1 MFVSKNSH
9 ADTLIQY
16 LNESPTPYHA
26 VDSAIR
32 RLSKVGSSALEER
45 SSWSLQPGQTA
56 HLVRGNSSLIALR
69 IPENFDP
76 THPAPF
82 HIAAAHTD
90 SPGLRLKPRPVESAH
105 QYRQWGAEV
114 YGGALY
120 NSWLDRDLGVAGRVS
135 TIGAGS
141 EKMKIIRLEE
151 HPMRIPQLAIHLDR
165 KVNEEG
171 LILNPQKHLVPV
183 VGQAGGVSL
192 ESLIESAAG
201 APFSDL
207 SFDLCL
213 YDKTPACYGGTADE
227 FIYSGRLDNLAMC
240 HAALTAFME
249 ADGGNAIQVIALFD
263 HEEVGSVSPHGAES
277 NFLATAL
284 ERAGIALGLNRETW
298 LSSLSQSF
306 LISADMAHGIH
317 PNYLEKHEPEHFPL
331 LNRGPVLKSNAGL
344 KYASDGFSAA
354 RFLGY
359 AQRAGVPVQRFL
371 SRGDLGCGT
380 TVGPGLSAQLGI
392 PTVDV
397 GTPMLSMHSAREMC
411 GSEDHGRM
419 IAVLKEFFKGE

>member
-1 MFVSKNSH
+1 MSKNPH
-9 ADTLIQY
+9 ADALIQY

-26 VDSAIR
+26 VVAALR
-32 RLSKVGSSALEER
+32 RLSGTGCAALEEE
-45 SSWSLQPGQTA
+45 SSWFLRPGQTA
-56 HLVRGNSSLIALR
+56 YTVRGDSSLIAFR

-76 THPAPF
+76 AHPTPF
-82 HIAAAHTD
+82 HITAAHTD
-90 SPGLRLKPRPVESAH
+90 SPGLRLKPRPLESIH

-120 NSWLDRDLGVAGRVS
+120 NSWLDRDLGIAGRVS
-135 TIGAGS
+135 KIGTGAQ
-141 EKMKIIRLEE
+141 KAKIIRLEE
-151 HPMRIPQLAIHLDR
+151 HPLRIPQLAIHLDR

-171 LILNPQKHLVPV
+171 LILNPQKHLVPL
-183 VGQAGGVSL
+183 VGQTGGVSL
-192 ESLIESAAG
+192 ESLIEAAAG
-201 APFSDL
+201 APFGEL

-213 YDKTPACYGGTADE
+213 YDKTLACYGGTANE

-277 NFLATAL
+277 NFLATTL
-284 ERAGIALGLNRETW
+284 ERTGIALGLSREKW

-317 PNYLEKHEPEHFPL
+317 PNYPEKHEPEHFPL

-359 AQRAGVPVQRFL
+359 AQRAEIPVQRFL
-371 SRGDLGCGT
+371 SRSDLGCGT

-392 PTVDV
+392 PTVDA

-411 GSEDHGRM
+411 GSEDHGQM
-419 IAVLKEFFKGE
+419 IAVLKEFFRG